1 MGRHGIITEFR
12 GGRKGADCFFG
23 YEPPSFPQEKRLRL
37 SAWAPSMSGLNIV
50 HKLPSTK
57 KRGYLAVT
65 SLALTSNFLSSQ
77 LGRSQIQRTA
87 VSDWVTCHRHV
98 TLQASPLAGDGDY
111 ITKKRLSLDNL
122 FLTGNFLSSQA
133 VSSQVL
139 SAFMCLTTV
148 FGMGTGG
155 AT

>member
-1 MGRHGIITEFR
+1 MFSMGSCPCSSHIKSEQSPRT
-12 GGRKGADCFFG
+12 
-23 YEPPSFPQEKRLRL
+23 SNTQ
-37 SAWAPSMSGLNIV
+37 
-50 HKLPSTK
+50 

-65 SLALTSNFLSSQ
+65 SLALTGNTLLAQ

-98 TLQASPLAGDGDY
+98 TLQPSTLLVDDDY

-122 FLTGNFLSSQA
+122 FLTGNFLSSQL
-133 VSSQVL
+133 VSKQVL

>member
-1 MGRHGIITEFR
+1 MS
-12 GGRKGADCFFG
+12 
-23 YEPPSFPQEKRLRL
+23 PSKQVPWLETVTIQQKKRL
-37 SAWAPSMSGLNIV
+37 
-50 HKLPSTK
+50 
-57 KRGYLAVT
+57 
-65 SLALTSNFLSSQ
+65 SLDNLFLTGNFLSSQ
-77 LGRSQIQRTA
+77 AGRSQIQRTA

-98 TLQASPLAGDGDY
+98 TLQPSTLLVDDDY

-122 FLTGNFLSSQA
+122 FLTGNFLSSQL
-133 VSSQVL
+133 VSKQVL

>member
-1 MGRHGIITEFR
+1 MVLPAGKESSFR
-12 GGRKGADCFFG
+12 
-23 YEPPSFPQEKRLRL
+23 SFIGTSSPIHVRSEQSPQTSKHE
-37 SAWAPSMSGLNIV
+37 
-50 HKLPSTK
+50 

-65 SLALTSNFLSSQ
+65 SLALTGNTLLAQ

-98 TLQASPLAGDGDY
+98 TLPPSTLLVDDDY

-122 FLTGNFLSSQA
+122 FLTGNFLSSQL
-133 VSSQVL
+133 VSKQVL

>member
-1 MGRHGIITEFR
+1 MVLAWFCLLA
-12 GGRKGADCFFG
+12 RKV
-23 YEPPSFPQEKRLRL
+23 L
-37 SAWAPSMSGLNIV
+37 SAVQNCYLAVMFCLCSKQNRRKWETETEVQGGPFVANVEKVCPSREPVPQTFIKSFIGTSSPIHVRSEQSPRSN
-50 HKLPSTK
+50 KTK

-65 SLALTSNFLSSQ
+65 SLA
-77 LGRSQIQRTA
+77 
-87 VSDWVTCHRHV
+87 
-98 TLQASPLAGDGDY
+98 
-111 ITKKRLSLDNL
+111 
-122 FLTGNFLSSQA
+122 LTGNFLSSQA

>member
-1 MGRHGIITEFR
+1 MGTAATCPFI
-12 GGRKGADCFFG
+12 
-23 YEPPSFPQEKRLRL
+23 
-37 SAWAPSMSGLNIV
+37 MSEQSPRTSN
-50 HKLPSTK
+50 TQ

-65 SLALTSNFLSSQ
+65 SLALTGNFLSSQ

-98 TLQASPLAGDGDY
+98 TLQPSTLLVDDDY

-122 FLTGNFLSSQA
+122 FLTGNFLSSQL
-133 VSSQVL
+133 VSKQVL

>member
-1 MGRHGIITEFR
+1 MANVEKVCPSR
-12 GGRKGADCFFG
+12 
-23 YEPPSFPQEKRLRL
+23 EPVPQTFIKSFIGTSRPIHVQSEQSPQTSKR
-37 SAWAPSMSGLNIV
+37 
-50 HKLPSTK
+50 K

-65 SLALTSNFLSSQ
+65 SLALTGNTLLAQ

-98 TLQASPLAGDGDY
+98 TLQPSTLLVDDDY